1 LVAKIIIEFLFIC
14 KYLRI
19 KKINKKMKY
28 KYQLIILGTTENPI
42 AEEILNQIVTKITDL
57 KLPKNILNIINRDNI
72 DEYVGNQPAFS
83 IYFGDKEGNFND
95 LDITKKLIEDGTMI
109 LPIFYTDFLKE
120 IPKIL
125 ENQNGIQFDNNEL
138 DRIANIVLQAFELLR
153 NTRKVFISYKRS
165 ESTSVAIQM
174 YEALES
180 HNFDVFLDTH
190 SIEKGE
196 PFQDELWHR
205 MTDCDVILLL
215 NTPKFLDSHW
225 CKEELA
231 EAGSKQIGIVQ
242 LIWPNHTTESISH
255 LSYLLNLESSDFENG
270 IYNDKDNSKLNNTK
284 VREIIQQV
292 ESVRARNLA
301 SRQDNLI
308 TEFMSIAKQCG
319 RNITV
324 QPERF
329 LTEELSGK
337 KIIYIPTIGIPQ
349 STDCQSAEI
358 RHEFEKDPNNTCIRL
373 IYDDL
378 RIRDKWL
385 KHLDWL
391 NDNFKKDIHT
401 LKKQDFE
408 KWLQQKK

>member
-1 LVAKIIIEFLFIC
+1 
-14 KYLRI
+14 
-19 KKINKKMKY
+19 MKY
-28 KYQLIILGTTENPI
+28 RYQLILLGSIEDPI
-42 AEEILNQIVTKITDL
+42 VEEIKSQIILEITNL
-57 KLPKNILNIINRDNI
+57 KLPAGILNIIDRSNWKED
-72 DEYVGNQPAFS
+72 YVGNQPTFS
-83 IYFGDKEGNFND
+83 IYFGDKKGNFKD
-95 LDITKKLIEDGTMI
+95 LPIVDKLIKDGTMI
-109 LPIFYTDFLKE
+109 LPVYYNNFSYE
-120 IPKIL
+120 IPKEL
-125 ENQNGIQFDNNEL
+125 ENQNGILYNGNQRC
-138 DRIANIVLQAFELLR
+138 RIANVVLQAFELLR
-153 NTRKVFISYKRS
+153 NTRKIFISYKRS

-180 HNFDVFLDTH
+180 HHFDVFLDTH

-196 PFQDELWHR
+196 PFQEELWHR

-215 NTPKFLDSHW
+215 NTPGFLESHW

-242 LIWPNHTTESISH
+242 LVWPNHKVDAISH
-255 LSYLLNLESSDFENG
+255 LSFPLKLEGADFVDT
-270 IYNDKDNSKLNNTK
+270 IYDNKDKSKLNNDK
-284 VREIIQQV
+284 VEEIVQLV

-324 QPERF
+324 QPERY
-329 LTEELSGK
+329 LTEVISDK
-337 KIIYIPTIGIPQ
+337 QIIYIPTIGVPQ
-349 STDCQSAEI
+349 SFNCQAAEI
-358 RHEFEKDPNNTCIRL
+358 QYRYNENPQHTCIRL

-391 NDNFKKDIHT
+391 NDNLKKDILT
-401 LKKQDFE
+401 LKKQDFK
-408 KWLQQKK
+408 KWLETTK

>member
-1 LVAKIIIEFLFIC
+1 
-14 KYLRI
+14 
-19 KKINKKMKY
+19 MKY
-28 KYQLIILGTTENPI
+28 KYQLIILGTREYPI
-42 AEEILNQIVTKITDL
+42 VEEILNQIETKITDL

-72 DEYVGNQPAFS
+72 GTEYVGNQPAFS
-83 IYFGDKEGNFND
+83 IYFGDKEGKFND

-109 LPIFYTDFLKE
+109 LPIFYTDFPKE

-215 NTPKFLDSHW
+215 NTPGFLESHW

-231 EAGSKQIGIVQ
+231 VAGSKQIGIVQ
-242 LIWPNHTTESISH
+242 LIWPNHTIESISH
-255 LSYLLNLESSDFENG
+255 LSFPLKLESSDFEKG
-270 IYNDKDNSKLNNTK
+270 IYNNKDSSKLNNTK
-284 VREIIQQV
+284 IREIVQQV

-308 TEFMSIAKQCG
+308 TDFINIAKQCG

-337 KIIYIPTIGIPQ
+337 NIIYIPTIGIPQ

-391 NDNFKKDIHT
+391 NNNFKKDIHT

>member
-1 LVAKIIIEFLFIC
+1 
-14 KYLRI
+14 
-19 KKINKKMKY
+19 MKY

-42 AEEILNQIVTKITDL
+42 VEEILNQIKTKITDL

-72 DEYVGNQPAFS
+72 GTEYVGNQPAFS
-83 IYFGDKEGNFND
+83 IYFGDKEGKFND

-109 LPIFYTDFLKE
+109 LPIFYTDFPKE

-215 NTPKFLDSHW
+215 NTPGFLESHW

-231 EAGSKQIGIVQ
+231 VAGSKQIGIVQ
-242 LIWPNHTTESISH
+242 LIWPNHTIESISH
-255 LSYLLNLESSDFENG
+255 LSYPLKLKNSDFEKG
-270 IYNDKDNSKLNNTK
+270 IYNNKDSSKLNNTK
-284 VREIIQQV
+284 IREIVQQV

-319 RNITV
+319 RNITI

-358 RHEFEKDPNNTCIRL
+358 RHEFEKVPNNTCIRL

-391 NDNFKKDIHT
+391 NNNFKKDIHT

>member
-1 LVAKIIIEFLFIC
+1 
-14 KYLRI
+14 
-19 KKINKKMKY
+19 MKY
-28 KYQLIILGTTENPI
+28 KYQLIILGTRKYPI
-42 AEEILNQIVTKITDL
+42 VEEILNQIETKITDL

-72 DEYVGNQPAFS
+72 DTEYVGNQPAFS
-83 IYFGDKEGNFND
+83 IYFGDKEGKFND
-95 LDITKKLIEDGTMI
+95 LDITKKLIEDGTMV
-109 LPIFYTDFLKE
+109 LPIFYTDFSKE

-215 NTPKFLDSHW
+215 NTPGFLESHW
-225 CKEELA
+225 CKKELA

-242 LIWPNHTTESISH
+242 LIWPNHTIEPISH
-255 LSYLLNLESSDFENG
+255 LSYPLKLKNSDFEKG

-284 VREIIQQV
+284 IKEIVQQV

-308 TEFMSIAKQCG
+308 TEFRKIAKQCG
-319 RNITV
+319 RNIII

-337 KIIYIPTIGIPQ
+337 NIIYIPTIGIPQ

-391 NDNFKKDIHT
+391 NNNFKKDIHT

>member
-1 LVAKIIIEFLFIC
+1 
-14 KYLRI
+14 
-19 KKINKKMKY
+19 MKY
-28 KYQLIILGTTENPI
+28 KYQLIILGTRENPI
-42 AEEILNQIVTKITDL
+42 VEEILNQIKTKITDL

-72 DEYVGNQPAFS
+72 GTEYVGNQPAFS
-83 IYFGDKEGNFND
+83 IYFGDKEGKFND

-109 LPIFYTDFLKE
+109 LPIFYTDFSKE

-215 NTPKFLDSHW
+215 NTPGFLESHW

-231 EAGSKQIGIVQ
+231 VAGSKQIGIVQ
-242 LIWPNHTTESISH
+242 LIWPNHTIESISH
-255 LSYLLNLESSDFENG
+255 LSFPLKLESSDFEKG
-270 IYNDKDNSKLNNTK
+270 IYNNKDSSKLNNTK
-284 VREIIQQV
+284 IREIVQQV

-308 TEFMSIAKQCG
+308 TDFINIAKQCG

-337 KIIYIPTIGIPQ
+337 NIIYIPTIGIPQ

-391 NDNFKKDIHT
+391 NNNFKKDIHT

>member
-1 LVAKIIIEFLFIC
+1 
-14 KYLRI
+14 
-19 KKINKKMKY
+19 MKY

-42 AEEILNQIVTKITDL
+42 VEEILNQIKTKITDL

-72 DEYVGNQPAFS
+72 NTEYGGNQPAFS
-83 IYFGDKEGNFND
+83 IYFGDKNGSSKD
-95 LDITKKLIEDGTMI
+95 LDVLKKIIEDGTMI
-109 LPIFYTDFLKE
+109 LPVFYTEFSKE
-120 IPKIL
+120 IPEIL
-125 ENQNGIQFDNNEL
+125 ANQNGIKYDDHHL
-138 DRIANIVLQAFELLR
+138 DWIANIVLQAFELLR
-153 NTRKVFISYKRS
+153 KTRKVFISYKRS
-165 ESTSVAIQM
+165 ESTSIAIQM

-215 NTPKFLDSHW
+215 NTPGFLESHW

-231 EAGSKQIGIVQ
+231 EAGTKQIGIVQ
-242 LIWPNHTTESISH
+242 LIWPNHTIEPISH
-255 LSYLLNLESSDFENG
+255 LSYPLKLKKSDFENG

-284 VREIIQQV
+284 VKEIIQKV

-308 TEFMSIAKQCG
+308 TEFVSIAKQCG

-337 KIIYIPTIGIPQ
+337 NIIYIPTIGIPQ

-358 RHEFEKDPNNTCIRL
+358 RHEFEKGPNNTCIRL

-391 NDNFKKDIHT
+391 NDTFKKDIHT

>member
-1 LVAKIIIEFLFIC
+1 
-14 KYLRI
+14 
-19 KKINKKMKY
+19 MKY

-42 AEEILNQIVTKITDL
+42 VEEILNQIKTKITDL

-72 DEYVGNQPAFS
+72 GTEYVGNQPAFS
-83 IYFGDKEGNFND
+83 IYFGDKEGKFND

-109 LPIFYTDFLKE
+109 LPIFYTDFPKE

-242 LIWPNHTTESISH
+242 LIWPNHTIESISH
-255 LSYLLNLESSDFENG
+255 LSYPLNLESSDFENG
-270 IYNDKDNSKLNNTK
+270 ICNDKDNSKLNNTK
-284 VREIIQQV
+284 VKEIIQQV

-308 TEFMSIAKQCG
+308 TEFVSIAKQCG

-337 KIIYIPTIGIPQ
+337 NIIYIPTIGIPQ

-391 NDNFKKDIHT
+391 NNNFKKDIHT

>member
-1 LVAKIIIEFLFIC
+1 
-14 KYLRI
+14 
-19 KKINKKMKY
+19 MKY
-28 KYQLIILGTTENPI
+28 RYQLILLGSIENPI
-42 AEEILNQIVTKITDL
+42 IKGIKDQIISEISDL
-57 KLPKNILNIINRDNI
+57 KLPQGIINIIDRNNWK
-72 DEYVGNQPAFS
+72 DEYVGNQPAFC
-83 IYFGDKEGNFND
+83 IYLGNDNGSFED
-95 LDITKKLIEDGTMI
+95 LPIVEKLIKDGTMI
-109 LPIFYTDFLKE
+109 LPVYFNEFSKE
-120 IPKIL
+120 IPDELK
-125 ENQNGIQFDNNEL
+125 NQNGIQYDDNQRS
-138 DRIANIVLQAFELLR
+138 RIANVVLQAFELLR
-153 NTRKVFISYKRS
+153 STRKVFISYKRS

-180 HNFDVFLDTH
+180 HHFDVFLDTH

-196 PFQDELWHR
+196 PFQEELWHR

-215 NTPKFLDSHW
+215 NTPGFLESHW

-242 LIWPNHTTESISH
+242 LVWPNHKIEAISH
-255 LSYLLNLESSDFENG
+255 LSFPLRLKGADFADE
-270 IYNDKDNSKLNNTK
+270 IYDDKDKSKLQGDK
-284 VREIIQQV
+284 IEEIVQYI

-308 TEFMSIAKQCG
+308 TEFMNIAKQCN

-324 QPERF
+324 QPERY
-329 LTEELSGK
+329 LTEEVSNK

-349 STDCQSAEI
+349 SFNCQVADI
-358 RHEFEKDPNNTCIRL
+358 RYEYDKNPENTRIRL

-391 NDNFKKDIHT
+391 NDNLKKDILT
-401 LKKQDFE
+401 LKKQDFK
-408 KWLQQKK
+408 KWLETEV

>member
-1 LVAKIIIEFLFIC
+1 
-14 KYLRI
+14 
-19 KKINKKMKY
+19 MKY

-42 AEEILNQIVTKITDL
+42 VEEILNQIKTKITDL

-72 DEYVGNQPAFS
+72 GTEYVGNQPAFS
-83 IYFGDKEGNFND
+83 IYFGDKEGKFND

-109 LPIFYTDFLKE
+109 LPIFYTDFPKE

-215 NTPKFLDSHW
+215 NTPGFLESHW

-231 EAGSKQIGIVQ
+231 VAGSKQIGIVQ
-242 LIWPNHTTESISH
+242 LIWPNHTIESISH
-255 LSYLLNLESSDFENG
+255 LSYPLKLKNSDFEKG
-270 IYNDKDNSKLNNTK
+270 IYNNKDSSKLNNTK
-284 VREIIQQV
+284 IREIVQQV

-319 RNITV
+319 RNITI

-329 LTEELSGK
+329 LPEELSGK
-337 KIIYIPTIGIPQ
+337 NIIYIPTIGIPQ

-391 NDNFKKDIHT
+391 NNNFKKDIHT

>member
-1 LVAKIIIEFLFIC
+1 
-14 KYLRI
+14 
-19 KKINKKMKY
+19 MKY

-42 AEEILNQIVTKITDL
+42 VEEILNQIKTKITDL

-72 DEYVGNQPAFS
+72 GTEYVGNQPAFS
-83 IYFGDKEGNFND
+83 IYFGDKEGKFND

-109 LPIFYTDFLKE
+109 LPIFYTDFPKE

-215 NTPKFLDSHW
+215 NTPNFLDSHW

-242 LIWPNHTTESISH
+242 LIWPNHTIESISH
-255 LSYLLNLESSDFENG
+255 LSFPLKLESSDFEKG
-270 IYNDKDNSKLNNTK
+270 IYNNKDSSKLNNTK
-284 VREIIQQV
+284 IREIVQQV

-319 RNITV
+319 RNITI

-349 STDCQSAEI
+349 STDCQSAEV

-391 NDNFKKDIHT
+391 NNNFKKDIHT

>member
-1 LVAKIIIEFLFIC
+1 
-14 KYLRI
+14 
-19 KKINKKMKY
+19 MKY
-28 KYQLIILGTTENPI
+28 RYQLILLGSIENPI
-42 AEEILNQIVTKITDL
+42 IKEIKKQIISEIIDL
-57 KLPKNILNIINRDNI
+57 KLPKGIINMIDRNNWK
-72 DEYVGNQPAFS
+72 DEYMGNQPSFC
-83 IYFGDKEGNFND
+83 IYLGNDNGSFDD
-95 LDITKKLIEDGTMI
+95 LAIVEKLIKDGTMI
-109 LPIFYTDFLKE
+109 LPVYFNDFSSE

-125 ENQNGIQFDNNEL
+125 KHQNAIQYSDNEL
-138 DRIANIVLQAFELLR
+138 CRIANVVLQAFELLR
-153 NTRKVFISYKRS
+153 STRKVFISYKRS

-180 HNFDVFLDTH
+180 HHFDVFLDTH

-196 PFQDELWHR
+196 LFQEELWHR

-215 NTPKFLDSHW
+215 NTPGFLESHW

-242 LIWPNHTTESISH
+242 LVWPNHKIEAISQ
-255 LSYLLNLESSDFENG
+255 LSFPLNLESTDFVDA
-270 IYNDKDNSKLNNTK
+270 IYDDKDKSKLKNDK
-284 VREIIQQV
+284 VEEIVQFV

-319 RNITV
+319 RDITV
-324 QPERF
+324 QPERY
-329 LTEELSGK
+329 LTEVISRK
-337 KIIYIPTIGIPQ
+337 KIIYVPTIGIPQ
-349 STDCQSAEI
+349 SFNCQAADI
-358 RHEFEKDPNNTCIRL
+358 RYEYDKNPQNTRIRL

-391 NDNFKKDIHT
+391 NNNLKKDIFT
-401 LKKQDFE
+401 
-408 KWLQQKK
+408 

>member
-1 LVAKIIIEFLFIC
+1 
-14 KYLRI
+14 
-19 KKINKKMKY
+19 MKY

-42 AEEILNQIVTKITDL
+42 VEEILNQIKTKITDL

-72 DEYVGNQPAFS
+72 GTEYVGNQPAFS

-95 LDITKKLIEDGTMI
+95 LDITKKMIEDGTMI
-109 LPIFYTDFLKE
+109 LPIFYTDFSKE

-215 NTPKFLDSHW
+215 NTPGFLESHW

-231 EAGSKQIGIVQ
+231 VAGSKQIGIVQ
-242 LIWPNHTTESISH
+242 LIWPIHSIESISH
-255 LSYLLNLESSDFENG
+255 LSYPLNLKSSDFENG
-270 IYNDKDNSKLNNTK
+270 IYNKDNSKLNNTK
-284 VREIIQQV
+284 VKEIIQQV

-308 TEFMSIAKQCG
+308 TEFVSIAKQCG

-337 KIIYIPTIGIPQ
+337 NIIYIPTIGIPQ

-408 KWLQQKK
+408 KWLQRKK